1 MMAAFPPVQAV
12 AIRQASSLASVPEV
26 VKRIVSRPSGM
37 VASSRSASS
46 TMPSCRYREWVLSRA
61 FCRFTDWT
69 TVGWACPTTATLL

>member
-1 MMAAFPPVQAV
+1 MTAALPPVQAV

-26 VKRIVSRPSGM
+26 VNRQVSSGSGM

-46 TMPSCRYREWVLSRA
+46 TMPWCRYREWVLRTRSWRLTA
-61 FCRFTDWT
+61 WV